1 MKKVVLIVLSVLGLS
16 SAALADT
23 DYGLEVGIRQQSG
36 DATATGVSSD
46 SQNGIQFGGFA
57 HFQIFEKLHI
67 RTGMLY
73 TQRPLLVKSALGDE
87 KLMMT
92 YLDIPVALM
101 YKFEEG
107 AGIYGGISLANKLDA
122 TSDGAVDP
130 SDVKTPLVPL
140 IFGAFFKFHPNFG
153 VNIYYESASGKVA
166 DSLEN
171 YRAVGANLM
180 ITFD

>member
-1 MKKVVLIVLSVLGLS
+1 MKKFVLIALSVLGFS
-16 SAALADT
+16 SASYADT

-36 DATATGVSSD
+36 DTDGANTSTD

-57 HFQIFEKLHI
+57 HFQLVDNLHL

-73 TQRPLLVKSALGDE
+73 TERPLLTKSLLGDA
-87 KLMMT
+87 KVKMT

-107 AGIYGGISLANKLDA
+107 AGVYGGISLAMKLDA
-122 TSDGAVDP
+122 TSDFGSDP
-130 SDVKTPLVPL
+130 TDVKSPLTPF

-153 VNIYYESASGKVA
+153 VNIYYEMASGEVA

-180 ITFD
+180 VTFD

>member
-1 MKKVVLIVLSVLGLS
+1 MKKFVLIALSVLGLS
-16 SAALADT
+16 SVSLADT

-36 DATATGVSSD
+36 DYDVASTD

-57 HFQIFEKLHI
+57 HFQLVEKLHF

-73 TQRPLLVKSALGDE
+73 TQRPLLVKTGGGDT
-87 KLMMT
+87 KIMMT
-92 YLDIPVALM
+92 YLDVPVALM

-107 AGIYGGISLANKLDA
+107 AGIYGGISLAMKLNA
-122 TSDGAVDP
+122 TADQGGDP
-130 SDVKTPLVPL
+130 TGVKSPLTPL

-153 VNIYYESASGKVA
+153 VNIYYESASDKVA
-166 DSLEN
+166 DNLKN
-171 YRAVGANLM
+171 FRAVGANLM